1 MVQGLGCSPSDAR
14 GIRPLIMTSENVSRH
29 CLMSPVGKTAQ
40 GENSCCRRK
49 GDGILRDMAHLHVFF
64 GKCLFRS
71 SAHFFTGLCQILQF
85 TIVIHNYNI
94 VTESYI
100 YIYFFFHTVFHYILS
115 SASFLI
121 GFLNVELCKFLYILD
136 SNPLS
141 DI

>member
-1 MVQGLGCSPSDAR
+1 MRVPFSPYPCQHLFVVFLIIAIMKGVR
-14 GIRPLIMTSENVSRH
+14 YLTVVLICIFLVIRDVEHLPI
-29 CLMSPVGKTAQ
+29 PVG
-40 GENSCCRRK
+40 
-49 GDGILRDMAHLHVFF
+49 HLHVFF

-94 VTESYI
+94 VTQSYI